1 MLAQV
6 NMSSHSQVQTRHKC
20 LHTYAHTHSHKCMHT
35 SISYEPH
42 SPSELRVQLAAATTT
57 VPAAQPPSGHS
68 QQGSVDTVL
77 DTHHQPWM
85 CHLVAQVVVRV
96 SRQAEIAI
104 HQRHQG
110 QGGGRG
116 RQGQLL
122 EATGM
127 SGGRH
132 WLGVP
137 RSPAL
142 SPAPSRAPPGTCP
155 DSGC

>member
-57 VPAAQPPSGHS
+57 VPAAQPPSRHS

-77 DTHHQPWM
+77 DTHHQPWR

-122 EATGM
+122 EANGDVRWASLAGGAPQPGPQPSPV
-127 SGGRH
+127 SGPTRH
-132 WLGVP
+132 
-137 RSPAL
+137 L
-142 SPAPSRAPPGTCP
+142 S
-155 DSGC
+155 